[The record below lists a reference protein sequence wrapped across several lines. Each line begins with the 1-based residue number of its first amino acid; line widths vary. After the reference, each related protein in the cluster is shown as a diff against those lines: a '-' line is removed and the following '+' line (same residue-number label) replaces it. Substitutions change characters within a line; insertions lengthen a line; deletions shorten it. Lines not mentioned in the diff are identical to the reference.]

1 MKHSFWSHTEVSP
14 DTYSLFRGRFSLPKS
29 GRVEFR
35 VVGSAWYQAWLNG
48 SPLLEGPLRYA
59 LERPEYQTKVME
71 LPAGDH
77 VLAFHAHH
85 IGVETRILKDT
96 PPFLWCEAVS
106 ADGKLPLQWCCK
118 PLESQTSQT
127 HRINPQ
133 LGWIEWRDTRLEPD
147 GWELAA
153 FDDCGWQP
161 VVRDASPLPGPGAA
175 DLAPVKTFWHP
186 LRALAEGPLATQFG
200 YVTDEP
206 SFIFHGRDRVC
217 DELPAKGIWRRYD
230 LGRVRLGRP
239 CFRIDA
245 PEGTII
251 EFGYSEY
258 LTEGRVSPYI
268 NLSGGTSCN
277 MDRFIARGGEQ
288 VFCPLTPKGG
298 RFMEVHVV
306 NAREGVRFLK
316 ENYLERCYHDATEGS
331 FSCGDPLLESIWQT
345 GVETYR
351 SCAEDAVIDNP
362 TRERGQWVGDVA
374 SVGMEIESVAYHDLR
389 LCKRALVQ
397 AALCPREDGLVAGMA
412 PGGCVYLPTY
422 AFQWS
427 VAVVGYHRHTGDRL
441 LLEEL
446 WQPALCNMAAI
457 RAFWKPD
464 GLHNV
469 AGWNFVDW
477 GYKAE
482 EGPVDT
488 ACNLHYLWALRAMCN
503 WAETLGHD
511 GSEFAQQAQQLATLL
526 HQRIAGKLAEGGW
539 QALGYHCAALAM
551 CLDLIADETGCLDY
565 LEGHLMDCYPNHP
578 AAPRNDDPTGFNARL
593 ITPYFAHYV
602 MPLFIERGR
611 MDFVLDQYRKCWGE
625 SMLANGR
632 TTWIEVFD
640 TRWSHS
646 HQWSGCPTWQLSR
659 YLLGLH
665 PRFDLGDAVFAFRME
680 TGSLRQASGRLP
692 HPQGGWI
699 RISWKTEA
707 AGPVFRI
714 STPKPLQLRLPNGES
729 CEVVESAMFV
739 LKRDSSVLTLH
750 PAGSS

>member
-71 LPAGDH
+71 LPAGEH

-106 ADGKLPLQWCCK
+106 ADGKLPLEWCCK

-161 VVRDASPLPGPGAA
+161 VVRDASPLPEPGAA

-331 FSCGDPLLESIWQT
+331 FSCGDRLLETIWQT

-389 LCKRALVQ
+389 RSARARMVWWREW
-397 AALCPREDGLVAGMA
+397 PR
-412 PGGCVYLPTY
+412 
-422 AFQWS
+422 
-427 VAVVGYHRHTGDRL
+427 AVVSICQLMPSSGRWPRWAITATPVTGRC
-441 LLEEL
+441 
-446 WQPALCNMAAI
+446 WRNCGN
-457 RAFWKPD
+457 R
-464 GLHNV
+464 
-469 AGWNFVDW
+469 
-477 GYKAE
+477 
-482 EGPVDT
+482 
-488 ACNLHYLWALRAMCN
+488 
-503 WAETLGHD
+503 
-511 GSEFAQQAQQLATLL
+511 
-526 HQRIAGKLAEGGW
+526 
-539 QALGYHCAALAM
+539 HCA
-551 CLDLIADETGCLDY
+551 T
-565 LEGHLMDCYPNHP
+565 
-578 AAPRNDDPTGFNARL
+578 
-593 ITPYFAHYV
+593 
-602 MPLFIERGR
+602 
-611 MDFVLDQYRKCWGE
+611 
-625 SMLANGR
+625 
-632 TTWIEVFD
+632 
-640 TRWSHS
+640 
-646 HQWSGCPTWQLSR
+646 
-659 YLLGLH
+659 
-665 PRFDLGDAVFAFRME
+665 
-680 TGSLRQASGRLP
+680 
-692 HPQGGWI
+692 
-699 RISWKTEA
+699 
-707 AGPVFRI
+707 
-714 STPKPLQLRLPNGES
+714 
-729 CEVVESAMFV
+729 
-739 LKRDSSVLTLH
+739 
-750 PAGSS
+750 